1 MPNIKSAKKR
11 MKTSV
16 VAQQKNRSAK
26 SQVSSLK
33 TKFLKAVTDSEKS
46 EANKLFSEYCS
57 LLDRS
62 VKRGILKANTV
73 DRKKSRAAKKLA
85 AI

>member
-1 MPNIKSAKKR
+1 MPNIMSAKKR
-11 MKTSV
+11 MKTSAI
-16 VAQQKNRSAK
+16 AQKRNRAAK
-26 SQVSSLK
+26 SEVSSLK
-33 TKFLKAVTDSEKS
+33 VKFLQVVTGGDKV
-46 EANKLFSEYCS
+46 EASKLFSEYCS

-73 DRKKSRAAKKLA
+73 DRKKARAAKKLA